1 MIEALL
7 AVLLAL
13 GAALG
18 FGGWQY
24 RRGRK
29 AASRDATEAAR
40 ERERARDE
48 IHGEIVSVDPDHAR
62 ERLRD
67 DWRR

>member
-1 MIEALL
+1 MIEALI
-7 AVLLAL
+7 AVLVAL

-24 RRGRK
+24 RRGRD
-29 AASRDATEAAR
+29 AAAHAAREAAR
-40 ERERARDE
+40 AREDARDE

-62 ERLRD
+62 ERLREH
-67 DWRR
+67 WRR